1 MNSNYLSQLRHVCS
15 GVRQLSCRQLFAVL
29 RVLVRRLCLLVLL
42 QCSILTST
50 NISDTLAVFSTDFE
64 KILTMGFKFIIL
76 FFLVPV
82 QVFAFITNHTNNS
95 HSFALSFNKATNSS
109 YNVSIHLQNNS
120 DSNSLDTIISEIIV
134 KILVQNNTLLML
146 NGKVLVVNITSTSS
160 VNETI
165 YLQPG
170 PVVWRE
176 NRPPGTITALV
187 AKDYDGPENG
197 EPFRFQIS
205 SSASPEIQSKF
216 GISGKSNSSFNRLC
230 SVLDI

>member
-1 MNSNYLSQLRHVCS
+1 M
-15 GVRQLSCRQLFAVL
+15 
-29 RVLVRRLCLLVLL
+29 
-42 QCSILTST
+42 
-50 NISDTLAVFSTDFE
+50 FSTDFE
-64 KILTMGFKFIIL
+64 KILTMGFKFMIL

-82 QVFAFITNHTNNS
+82 QVFAFTTNHTNNS

-109 YNVSIHLQNNS
+109 CNVSIHLQNNS
-120 DSNSLDTIISEIIV
+120 DSNSLDKIISEIIV

-216 GISGKSNSSFNRLC
+216 GISGKSKCSFNRLC